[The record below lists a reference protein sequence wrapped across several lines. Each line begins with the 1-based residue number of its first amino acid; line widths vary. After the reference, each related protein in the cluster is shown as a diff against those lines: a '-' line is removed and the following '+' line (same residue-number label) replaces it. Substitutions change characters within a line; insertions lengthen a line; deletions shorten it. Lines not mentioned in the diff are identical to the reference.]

1 MNNLNV
7 FINVL
12 RRIKFEIF
20 YLNLFVYLF
29 LIDIKLM
36 MIDIFV
42 KIIYFE
48 INERIDFLW
57 RVIVKFNL

>member
-12 RRIKFEIF
+12 RRIKFENF
-20 YLNLFVYLF
+20 YLNLFVNLF

-48 INERIDFLW
+48 IN
-57 RVIVKFNL
+57 VKD

>member
-7 FINVL
+7 FINLL
-12 RRIKFEIF
+12 RKIKFEIF
-20 YLNLFVYLF
+20 YLNLFVNLF

-48 INERIDFLW
+48 IN
-57 RVIVKFNL
+57 VKD

>member
-7 FINVL
+7 FINLL
-12 RRIKFEIF
+12 RKIKFEIF
-20 YLNLFVYLF
+20 YLNLFVNLF

-42 KIIYFE
+42 KIIYLE
-48 INERIDFLW
+48 IN
-57 RVIVKFNL
+57 VKD

>member
-7 FINVL
+7 YINVL

-20 YLNLFVYLF
+20 YLNLFVNLF

-48 INERIDFLW
+48 IN
-57 RVIVKFNL
+57 VKD

>member
-12 RRIKFEIF
+12 KRIKFEIF
-20 YLNLFVYLF
+20 YLNLFVNLF

-48 INERIDFLW
+48 IN
-57 RVIVKFNL
+57 VKD

>member
-48 INERIDFLW
+48 IN
-57 RVIVKFNL
+57 VKD

>member
-20 YLNLFVYLF
+20 YLNLFVNLF

-48 INERIDFLW
+48 IN
-57 RVIVKFNL
+57 VKD

>member
-20 YLNLFVYLF
+20 YLNLFVNLF

-48 INERIDFLW
+48 IN
-57 RVIVKFNL
+57 VKDWFFVESYC